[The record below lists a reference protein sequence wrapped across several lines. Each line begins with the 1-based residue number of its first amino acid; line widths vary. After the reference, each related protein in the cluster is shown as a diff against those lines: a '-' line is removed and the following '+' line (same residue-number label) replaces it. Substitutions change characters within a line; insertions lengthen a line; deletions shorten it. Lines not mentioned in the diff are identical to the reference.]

1 MTYIGYTTP
10 SAIGRLNDLAKP
22 AGDADEK
29 GMGAV
34 RTAVQSMEANLLGPA
49 PSTVGAAGLPVIGA
63 ASPARVLQATL
74 GMSRDKA
81 GAISA
86 YLNPKDKVAQ
96 QCLARMQRNAGD
108 LTPHLHFSKQSRLS
122 PAARVVARAALCL
135 AFGHGANQQQLG
147 KLHHIWR
154 RPVTARGWPDSSST
168 C

>member
-81 GAISA
+81 RAISA
-86 YLNPKDKVAQ
+86 YLNPKDKITQ
-96 QCLARMQRNAGD
+96 QCLARMQRNAG
-108 LTPHLHFSKQSRLS
+108 
-122 PAARVVARAALCL
+122 
-135 AFGHGANQQQLG
+135 G
-147 KLHHIWR
+147 
-154 RPVTARGWPDSSST
+154 
-168 C
+168 